1 MLTCL
6 ESLTS
11 EVIEVELD
19 EAGQKMVRL
28 RIISDGGS

>member
-19 EAGQKMVRL
+19 EGGQKTVRL
-28 RIISDGGS
+28 RIISDGES